1 MLNLDINKQIINNK
15 LDASD
20 NNKLDASDNNKL
32 DASDN
37 NKLDASDNNK
47 LDASDNN
54 KLDASDNSKLDAS
67 DNSKLEDIDNNKLDA
82 SDNNKLEGI
91 DNSKI
96 LINKK
101 ILDNNN
107 IFFKELLTNQLKN
120 INSTFKLKYNDI
132 KRISKYLTSS
142 IFDPNNCSLW
152 DGYITN
158 EKNKS
163 KGTYINFY
171 FNKKKIALHRLLYI
185 NYINNI
191 NEDDYIKFSC
201 INKGKC
207 CNIHHMQKYTYIK
220 NNKNENENKLNDNNV
235 HINTNKNNLTLE
247 F

>member
-37 NKLDASDNNK
+37 NKLDTSDNNK
-47 LDASDNN
+47 LDTSDNN
-54 KLDASDNSKLDAS
+54 ND
-67 DNSKLEDIDNNKLDA
+67 KLEVIDNTN
-82 SDNNKLEGI
+82 
-91 DNSKI
+91 I
-96 LINKK
+96 LITKK

-107 IFFKELLTNQLKN
+107 IFFKELLTKQLKN
-120 INSTFKLKYNDI
+120 VNSAFKLKYNDI

-142 IFDPNNCSLW
+142 IFDPDNCSLW

-220 NNKNENENKLNDNNV
+220 NNKNDNDNKLNDNNV